1 MKNWQIIGALGVSG
15 LLYAAFSLSTAISQ
29 STSDQTTSNPNGPVD
44 LQERQVASAD
54 PSPPK
59 PQSVPPLTF
68 GGYPCESNC
77 LSDEAGY
84 RWASSHGI
92 SDPEDCT
99 GNTGT
104 FIEGCRV
111 YAMSRDTTSR

>member
-15 LLYAAFSLSTAISQ
+15 LLYAMFSLSTAISQ
-29 STSDQTTSNPNGPVD
+29 AASDQTISNPNGLVD
-44 LQERQVASAD
+44 LQKNRVAPAD
-54 PSPPK
+54 ASPSNPLV
-59 PQSVPPLTF
+59 VPLLTF

-92 SDPEDCT
+92 NDPEDCT

-111 YAMSRDTTSR
+111 YAMSRDTASR

>member
-1 MKNWQIIGALGVSG
+1 MKNWQIIGALGVG
-15 LLYAAFSLSTAISQ
+15 GMLYAAFILSTAISQ
-29 STSDQTTSNPNGPVD
+29 AAGDQSIANSNGPY
-44 LQERQVASAD
+44 LQESNVASAD
-54 PSPPK
+54 ASPSK
-59 PQSVPPLTF
+59 PQIVPQLTF

-92 SDPEDCT
+92 TDPDDCT

-111 YAMSRDTTSR
+111 YAMSRDTISR